1 MIVPWAG
8 DINVSDTESYC
19 KNRWIRIDKNGTA
32 AYAQW
37 EDVGPFGEND
47 AAYVFGDAAPANAI
61 NDHAGLDVS
70 PAVRDYLGLADID
83 RVDWRFVDEA
93 DVPDGPWKTTV
104 TRSGIDWKT
113 WWRPDTG
120 TTWQWQL
127 TGDLNTSF
135 DVDSY
140 DIDLFET
147 SRQTIDALHAQG
159 RKVICYFSA
168 GSYEAWR
175 PDAGDFP
182 DEVLGND
189 LDGWEGERWLDIRND
204 ALKPIML
211 ARLNLAV
218 SKKCDAVEPDN
229 IDAYTNDTG
238 FALTAEDQLA
248 WNKWL
253 SLQAH
258 ERELSIALKND
269 GSQAAEL
276 QPFFDFVLNEQCH
289 QYDECDLYQP
299 FIDAGKPVFN
309 AEYARRYVD
318 DNATRA
324 QLCQSSRDAELRTLV
339 LPRNLDGSF
348 RYSCEQTP

>member
-1 MIVPWAG
+1 
-8 DINVSDTESYC
+8 
-19 KNRWIRIDKNGTA
+19 
-32 AYAQW
+32 
-37 EDVGPFGEND
+37 
-47 AAYVFGDAAPANAI
+47 
-61 NDHAGLDVS
+61 
-70 PAVRDYLGLADID
+70 
-83 RVDWRFVDEA
+83 
-93 DVPDGPWKTTV
+93 
-104 TRSGIDWKT
+104 
-113 WWRPDTG
+113 
-120 TTWQWQL
+120 
-127 TGDLNTSF
+127 
-135 DVDSY
+135 
-140 DIDLFET
+140 
-147 SRQTIDALHAQG
+147 
-159 RKVICYFSA
+159 
-168 GSYEAWR
+168 
-175 PDAGDFP
+175 
-182 DEVLGND
+182 
-189 LDGWEGERWLDIRND
+189 
-204 ALKPIML
+204 ML

-276 QPFFDFVLNEQCH
+276 QPFFDFALNEQCH
-289 QYDECDLYQP
+289 QYDECDLYRP
-299 FIDAGKPVFN
+299 FIDVNKPVFN